1 MKAKVEDAKAELDA
15 EPAPLDEDAQADMEK
30 HQVDGLVSEAK
41 LNQAVASKKLK
52 LTEIANLKKEE
63 ELAIEA
69 AKNPENPDIEG
80 ALAEVAANTKKDE
93 KQVKKL
99 KEEIKKLDAV
109 EKVEGKA
116 KKERDQE
123 AEAEAAE

>member
-1 MKAKVEDAKAELDA
+1 M
-15 EPAPLDEDAQADMEK
+15 
-30 HQVDGLVSEAK
+30 
-41 LNQAVASKKLK
+41 
-52 LTEIANLKKEE
+52 TEIANLKKEE

-69 AKNPENPDIEG
+69 AKNPENPDLEG
-80 ALAEVAANTKKDE
+80 ALADVAANSKKDE

-123 AEAEAAE
+123 TEAEAAE

>member
-1 MKAKVEDAKAELDA
+1 M
-15 EPAPLDEDAQADMEK
+15 
-30 HQVDGLVSEAK
+30 
-41 LNQAVASKKLK
+41 
-52 LTEIANLKKEE
+52 
-63 ELAIEA
+63 
-69 AKNPENPDIEG
+69 
-80 ALAEVAANTKKDE
+80 
-93 KQVKKL
+93 